1 MPTPND
7 YTNFQFG
14 KDKSAERQEGNFGT
28 SGDFGQVSN
37 APATAAVPEETY
49 PNIRNYGYDADN
61 SQFSRDKA
69 WEPQA
74 MADEASGQSATA
86 NDLIGFLN
94 TSPYVMG
101 SRVCHELSEPQT
113 PAHPSGGQAGPGN
126 GKTGP
131 A

>member
-7 YTNFQFG
+7 YSNFQFG
-14 KDKSAERQEGNFGT
+14 KDKSAERQESSFGT
-28 SGDFGQVSN
+28 SGDFGQVAN
-37 APATAAVPEETY
+37 APATPAGQPGDYPAVHG
-49 PNIRNYGYDADN
+49 YGYDANN
-61 SQFSRDKA
+61 SQFSRNKT

-113 PAHPSGGQAGPGN
+113 PAHPSGGKAGPGN